1 MTRVIEIGLVV
12 ANEVSSLFCRQA
24 VHLMNTSSRARDEPP
39 LFALLLFWR
48 ELSAMTDTI
57 D

>member
-39 LFALLLFWR
+39 FVCFVAVLEGVVR
-48 ELSAMTDTI
+48 ND
-57 D
+57 